1 MNFDPVC
8 SEFLQNQP
16 ILSTQIIP
24 ELVDE
29 NPIQH
34 VEPVINKTACK
45 LPPPKITTAA
55 PKQNITNGRFIGI
68 KTEDFTTKTKMQIVR
83 KLPANVIQI
92 NGETNH
98 MATVNKPIVSESSV
112 ISPIVINKTT
122 GSISGMQLNNIL
134 FIFHFSPDIYAIF

>member
-98 MATVNKPIVSESSV
+98 MATVNKPIVSENSV

-122 GSISGMQLNNIL
+122 GSISGMKWNH
-134 FIFHFSPDIYAIF
+134 IFDIFSNFVRF